1 MSHNLLGSQSAEAHA
16 EGFQGSTLPS
26 RQMEKMNWICENLN
40 EYSLTNGTIARWRA
54 EADSFF
60 SARNGIRGGGNWLIA
75 NDLSIKRWTGFAV
88 PADPVRNS
96 NLKLNLWKN
105 YSLQRYIF
113 FIKQARLDEFNL
125 FQTTVF
131 LLQKAEMMFF
141 AFFAIVILHLF
152 PFPMRPLQ

>member
-1 MSHNLLGSQSAEAHA
+1 M
-16 EGFQGSTLPS
+16 
-26 RQMEKMNWICENLN
+26 
-40 EYSLTNGTIARWRA
+40 
-54 EADSFF
+54 
-60 SARNGIRGGGNWLIA
+60 
-75 NDLSIKRWTGFAV
+75 
-88 PADPVRNS
+88 
-96 NLKLNLWKN
+96 
-105 YSLQRYIF
+105 YIF